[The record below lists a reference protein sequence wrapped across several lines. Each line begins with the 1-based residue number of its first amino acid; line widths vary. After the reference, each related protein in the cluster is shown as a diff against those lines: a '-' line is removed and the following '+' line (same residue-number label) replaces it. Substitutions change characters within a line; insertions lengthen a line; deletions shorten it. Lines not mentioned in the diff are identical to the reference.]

1 MPERLERRNTILLIY
16 MKMKKTKNYV
26 MLQQRC
32 AKFRTVKANPTPH
45 TVMAKSMPPTVMQL
59 VALIPRQR
67 ALCLIKVITKK

>member
-32 AKFRTVKANPTPH
+32 AKFRTVKA
-45 TVMAKSMPPTVMQL
+45 KSMPPTVMQL

>member
-45 TVMAKSMPPTVMQL
+45 SDGKINAPTVMKM